1 MVVLLSPPSLAGFPL
16 DRYKNDV
23 KSQAHELLKDGITP
37 DETEKAL
44 DILLKLQSGFL
55 PKDYIERNPTSL
67 RGWYI
72 LVICAALVGII
83 GLIPPK
89 TNLGLGKGDQ
99 RVKRWRI
106 WIRVV
111 SVGISSGIILPIVL
125 DKLSAAF

>member
-1 MVVLLSPPSLAGFPL
+1 VFLSLPVLVGFPL
-16 DRYKNDV
+16 DRYKNDL

-55 PKDYIERNPTSL
+55 PKDYIEANPTSL

-72 LVICAALVGII
+72 LVTCAALFGII

-89 TNLGLGKGDQ
+89 TNLGLGKGEQ
-99 RVKRWRI
+99 RVKRWII

-111 SVGISSGIILPIVL
+111 SVVIPTGIILPIVL
-125 DKLSAAF
+125 NKLSAVF